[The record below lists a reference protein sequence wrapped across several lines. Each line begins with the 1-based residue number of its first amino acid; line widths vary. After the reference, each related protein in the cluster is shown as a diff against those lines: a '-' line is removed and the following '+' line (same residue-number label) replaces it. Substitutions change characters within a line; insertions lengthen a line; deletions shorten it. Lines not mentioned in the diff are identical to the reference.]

1 MNIETLNKANKIK
14 EKINLMNS
22 HINALSYTIEVK
34 DRCDKDRKDKKSVG
48 ILRFNNRFNI
58 SKKNEQQKDKKAQ
71 VILFDNLEISG
82 YYDIEVD
89 EEFINYLTEYYK
101 LKKKELE
108 KQLEE
113 L

>member
-34 DRCDKDRKDKKSVG
+34 ECGNKERKNEKSVG
-48 ILRFNNRFNI
+48 VLRFLNKFK
-58 SKKNEQQKDKKAQ
+58 SQPNEENKKAR
-71 VILFDNLEISG
+71 VILFDNLNISG
-82 YYDIEVD
+82 YCDIEVD